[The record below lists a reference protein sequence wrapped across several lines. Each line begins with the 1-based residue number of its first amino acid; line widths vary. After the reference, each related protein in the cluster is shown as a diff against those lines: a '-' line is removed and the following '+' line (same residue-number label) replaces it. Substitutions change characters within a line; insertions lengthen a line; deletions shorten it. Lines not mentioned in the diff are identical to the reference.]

1 MTVNCNVM
9 FIAMIESKL
18 TGEKLTVPLQ
28 NILEKSND

>member
-1 MTVNCNVM
+1 MTVNCNVI

-28 NILEKSND
+28 NIQDF